1 MIVEG
6 SNIIGI
12 YLGERYGTS
21 LARLVVIGAHWDTTG
36 FTDGYKDNG
45 SGVAAMIEVAKAL
58 TESCRSLSFMA
69 FNTEEVGSHEFVRT
83 FLVGRF
89 FTGKRW
95 PEFQGALI
103 FNTIMN
109 YNNTA
114 GSQTFHSSW
123 AHKITGTT
131 YQDTVEDNFRETFI
145 SLISRSGPEKAMA
158 DMIERHWNNLA
169 RENLYLKTVNTD
181 PIKFK
186 LRRQEITRQITS
198 TS

>member
-36 FTDGYKDNG
+36 FTDGYKETG

-58 TESCRSLSFMA
+58 TESCCSLSHSVSFVA

-83 FLVGRF
+83 FLVLRF

-114 GSQTFHSSW
+114 GS
-123 AHKITGTT
+123 
-131 YQDTVEDNFRETFI
+131 
-145 SLISRSGPEKAMA
+145 
-158 DMIERHWNNLA
+158 
-169 RENLYLKTVNTD
+169 
-181 PIKFK
+181 
-186 LRRQEITRQITS
+186 
-198 TS
+198 